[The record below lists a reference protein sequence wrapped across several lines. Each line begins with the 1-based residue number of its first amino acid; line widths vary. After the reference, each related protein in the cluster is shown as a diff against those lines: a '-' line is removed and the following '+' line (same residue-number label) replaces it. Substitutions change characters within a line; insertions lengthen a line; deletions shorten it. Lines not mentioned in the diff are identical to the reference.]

1 MGAAPDCANADARSI
16 AARSLRDRVPSGGGC
31 ILLPPPPPGGGWC
44 RPLGSYMIPPP
55 PAMGPGL
62 GSTGLT
68 ESGSAPRT
76 FDQFE
81 KPNAKCP
88 SNDPGTTLRE
98 PAFLARP
105 EDFPYPIS
113 PFPAAW
119 SLGKTKSDS
128 LRAFRAKRVTPREI
142 STRILFVQRDSAPRN
157 FSIYHWKYI
166 QFSESFSCP
175 SPLGDRPG
183 WIRFSRR

>member
-16 AARSLRDRVPSGGGC
+16 AARSLRDRVPVLGGC

-128 LRAFRAKRVTPREI
+128 LRAFQGKRVTPREI
-142 STRILFVQRDSAPRN
+142 SARILFVHVTPHRAIFLFIIGSTSNFRN
-157 FSIYHWKYI
+157 PSCAHPVSYTHLTLPTIY
-166 QFSESFSCP
+166 SV
-175 SPLGDRPG
+175 
-183 WIRFSRR
+183 